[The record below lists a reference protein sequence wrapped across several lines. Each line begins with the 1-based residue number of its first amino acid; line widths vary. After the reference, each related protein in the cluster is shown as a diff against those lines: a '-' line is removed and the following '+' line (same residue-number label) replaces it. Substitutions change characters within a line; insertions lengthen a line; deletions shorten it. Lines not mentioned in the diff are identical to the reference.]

1 MALDAIEEV
10 RREAPETPA
19 AALLLSDGQDTGS
32 VVPPDQA
39 AERARSLTVPVF
51 TVVVGQVAEGNENA
65 GADLEALES
74 IARTSG
80 GETKTAETA
89 DELTTVYENLGS
101 ELSLDLD
108 VEPST
113 RPLVIAA
120 IALTV
125 LAGLMLVLM
134 PR

>member
-1 MALDAIEEV
+1 MALDAIEEI
-10 RREAPETPA
+10 RQDAPETPA

-32 VVPPDQA
+32 AIPPAQA
-39 AERARSLTVPVF
+39 AERARSHL
-51 TVVVGQVAEGNENA
+51 GAGLHRRGRAGGEDEGA
-65 GADLEALES
+65 GADLETLET
-74 IARTSG
+74 IASTSG
-80 GETKTAETA
+80 GETFTAETA

-113 RPLVIAA
+113 KPLVIAA
-120 IALTV
+120 IALAV
-125 LAGLMLVLM
+125 LAGFMLVLM